1 MGWIRDALQMTT
13 VKKGQR
19 GEEIAANYLKRNGY
33 RIIRRNFSCKVGEI
47 DIIAQHE
54 GYLVFVE
61 VRSRTDGSSL
71 NPIYTI
77 DRHKQERIVR
87 AAQVYLDRHFT
98 GTPQVRF
105 DVAIVTVT
113 NPPSVEVIPD
123 AFWAT

>member
-13 VKKGQR
+13 VKKGHR
-19 GEEIAANYLKRNGY
+19 GEEIAATHLKRNGY

-47 DIIAQHE
+47 DIIAQHD

-71 NPIYTI
+71 NPIHTI
-77 DRHKQERIVR
+77 DRHKQERIIR

-105 DVAIVTVT
+105 DVVIVTVT

-123 AFWAT
+123 AFWAS